1 MSTYVIGDVHGC
13 FDQFIRLVKKIDYDS
28 KKDQIILTGDLVN
41 RGPKSLDVVNY
52 CMADK
57 NITTVLGNH
66 DLYLLY
72 LISINQGKG
81 KLKKIVEAEN
91 NKQIFE
97 WLITRPLLIQAFNQS
112 TNNKFIIT
120 HAGIPEIWSLEKAQ
134 DLADEVSQALT
145 NHPSRVLK
153 AMWGDDPK
161 SWRESLTGNER
172 YRIIIN
178 YLTRMRFL
186 SNAVCLDLKNTSA
199 KASKGSKPWFH
210 YESASYKKMKQY
222 YVFGH
227 WASLNGQTNNPHF
240 IGLDTGCVWKGKLT
254 ALRMDDLE
262 KISVKY

>member
-1 MSTYVIGDVHGC
+1 
-13 FDQFIRLVKKIDYDS
+13 LLKKIDYDS

-41 RGPKSLDVVNY
+41 RGPKSLDVLNY

-186 SNAVCLDLKNTSA
+186 SNAACLDLKNTSA

>member
-41 RGPKSLDVVNY
+41 RGPKSLDVLNY

-134 DLADEVSQALT
+134 DLADEVSQAMT

-186 SNAVCLDLKNTSA
+186 SDAACLDLKNTSA

-222 YVFGH
+222 YIFGH

>member
-1 MSTYVIGDVHGC
+1 M
-13 FDQFIRLVKKIDYDS
+13 
-28 KKDQIILTGDLVN
+28 N
-41 RGPKSLDVVNY
+41 RGPKSLDVLNY

-57 NITTVLGNH
+57 NVTTVLGNH

-112 TNNKFIIT
+112 TNNKFIVT

-186 SNAVCLDLKNTSA
+186 SNAACLDLKNTSA

>member
-41 RGPKSLDVVNY
+41 RGPKSLDVLNY

-134 DLADEVSQALT
+134 ELADEVSQALT

-186 SNAVCLDLKNTSA
+186 SNAACLDLKNTSA

-227 WASLNGQTNNPHF
+227 WASLNGQTNSPHF

>member
-1 MSTYVIGDVHGC
+1 
-13 FDQFIRLVKKIDYDS
+13 
-28 KKDQIILTGDLVN
+28 
-41 RGPKSLDVVNY
+41 
-52 CMADK
+52 
-57 NITTVLGNH
+57 VLGNH

-186 SNAVCLDLKNTSA
+186 SNAACLDLKNTSA

>member
-41 RGPKSLDVVNY
+41 RGPKSLDVLNY

-186 SNAVCLDLKNTSA
+186 SNAACLDLKNTSA

-227 WASLNGQTNNPHF
+227 WASLNGQTDNPNF
-240 IGLDTGCVWKGKLT
+240 IGLDTGCVWKGELT
-254 ALRMDDLE
+254 ALRIDDFK

>member
-1 MSTYVIGDVHGC
+1 MSTYIIGDVHGC
-13 FDQFIRLVKKIDYDS
+13 FDQFIRLLKKINYD
-28 KKDQIILTGDLVN
+28 KQKDQIILTGDLVN
-41 RGPKSLDVVNY
+41 RGPKSLDVLNY
-52 CMADK
+52 CLADE

-72 LISINQGKG
+72 LMNIKQGKG
-81 KLKKIVEAEN
+81 KLRKILKAAN
-91 NKQIFE
+91 NKEIFD
-97 WLITRPLLIQAFNQS
+97 WLITRPLLIQISDQS

-120 HAGIPEIWSLEKAQ
+120 HAGIPEIWSIEKAQ
-134 DLADEVSQALT
+134 DLANEVSKTLT
-145 NHPSRVLK
+145 ENSSKILK

-161 SWRESLTGNER
+161 SWNESLTGNER

-186 SNAVCLDLKNTSA
+186 GNDASLDLKNTTT
-199 KASKGSKPWFH
+199 KAFKGSKPWFH

-227 WASLNGQTNNPHF
+227 WASLNGRTKNPHF

-254 ALRMDDLE
+254 ALRIDDLE

>member
-13 FDQFIRLVKKIDYDS
+13 FDQFIRLLKKIDYDS

-41 RGPKSLDVVNY
+41 RGPKSLDVLNY

-161 SWRESLTGNER
+161 SWRESVTGNER

-186 SNAVCLDLKNTSA
+186 SNAACLDLKNTSA

-240 IGLDTGCVWKGKLT
+240 IALDTSCVWKGKLT

>member
-1 MSTYVIGDVHGC
+1 
-13 FDQFIRLVKKIDYDS
+13 
-28 KKDQIILTGDLVN
+28 
-41 RGPKSLDVVNY
+41 
-52 CMADK
+52 
-57 NITTVLGNH
+57 
-66 DLYLLY
+66 

-186 SNAVCLDLKNTSA
+186 SNAACLDLKNTSA

>member
-41 RGPKSLDVVNY
+41 RGPKSLDVLNY

-186 SNAVCLDLKNTSA
+186 SNAACLDLKNTSA
-199 KASKGSKPWFH
+199 KASK
-210 YESASYKKMKQY
+210 
-222 YVFGH
+222 
-227 WASLNGQTNNPHF
+227 
-240 IGLDTGCVWKGKLT
+240 
-254 ALRMDDLE
+254 
-262 KISVKY
+262 

>member
-41 RGPKSLDVVNY
+41 RGPKSLDVLNY

-186 SNAVCLDLKNTSA
+186 SDAACLDLKNTSA

-240 IGLDTGCVWKGKLT
+240 IGLDTGCGWKGKLT

>member
-1 MSTYVIGDVHGC
+1 
-13 FDQFIRLVKKIDYDS
+13 
-28 KKDQIILTGDLVN
+28 
-41 RGPKSLDVVNY
+41 
-52 CMADK
+52 MADK

-186 SNAVCLDLKNTSA
+186 SNAACLDLKNTSA

-210 YESASYKKMKQY
+210 YESASYKK
-222 YVFGH
+222 
-227 WASLNGQTNNPHF
+227 
-240 IGLDTGCVWKGKLT
+240 
-254 ALRMDDLE
+254 
-262 KISVKY
+262 

>member
-1 MSTYVIGDVHGC
+1 
-13 FDQFIRLVKKIDYDS
+13 
-28 KKDQIILTGDLVN
+28 
-41 RGPKSLDVVNY
+41 
-52 CMADK
+52 MADK

-145 NHPSRVLK
+145 NHPSRILK

-186 SNAVCLDLKNTSA
+186 SNAACLDLKNTSA

>member
-13 FDQFIRLVKKIDYDS
+13 FDQFIRLLKKIDYDS

-41 RGPKSLDVVNY
+41 RGPNSLDVLNY

-72 LISINQGKG
+72 LISINKGKG
-81 KLKKIVEAEN
+81 KLKEILDAEN
-91 NKQIFE
+91 VKQIFE
-97 WLITRPLLIQAFNQS
+97 WLITRPLLIQISNQS

-120 HAGIPEIWSLEKAQ
+120 HAGIPEVWSLEKAQ
-134 DLADEVSQALT
+134 ALADEVTQALT
-145 NHPSRVLK
+145 DNSSKILK

-161 SWRESLTGNER
+161 SWNESLTGNER

-186 SNAVCLDLKNTSA
+186 GNDASLDLKNTTT
-199 KASKGSKPWFH
+199 KAFKGSKPWFH

-227 WASLNGQTNNPHF
+227 WASLNGKTKNPHF

-254 ALRMDDLE
+254 ALRIDDLE

>member
-41 RGPKSLDVVNY
+41 RGPKSLDVLNY

-72 LISINQGKG
+72 LISINKGKG
-81 KLKKIVEAEN
+81 KLKEILDAEN
-91 NKQIFE
+91 VKQIFE
-97 WLITRPLLIQAFNQS
+97 WLITRPLLIQISNQS

-120 HAGIPEIWSLEKAQ
+120 HAGIPEVWSLEKAQ
-134 DLADEVSQALT
+134 ALADEVTQALT
-145 NHPSRVLK
+145 DNSSKILK

-161 SWRESLTGNER
+161 SWNESLTGNER
-172 YRIIIN
+172 YRMIIN

-186 SNAVCLDLKNTSA
+186 GNDASLDLKNTTS
-199 KASKGSKPWFH
+199 KAFKGLQETSRMQ
-210 YESASYKKMKQY
+210 KKN
-222 YVFGH
+222 
-227 WASLNGQTNNPHF
+227 W
-240 IGLDTGCVWKGKLT
+240 I
-254 ALRMDDLE
+254 
-262 KISVKY
+262 

>member
-1 MSTYVIGDVHGC
+1 
-13 FDQFIRLVKKIDYDS
+13 
-28 KKDQIILTGDLVN
+28 VN
-41 RGPKSLDVVNY
+41 RGPKSLDVLNY

-72 LISINQGKG
+72 LISINQGEG

-186 SNAVCLDLKNTSA
+186 SNAACLDLKNTSA